1 MFENPIIFALIVSS
15 ISSICF
21 YLFNREKDKRSKDF
35 NPNMKY
41 IIVFG
46 IVFILGLIGK
56 ILYSGCNTVDIETEI
71 NEATTDIVKD
81 ISIDGGGEVDV
92 SAQPPF

>member
-1 MFENPIIFALIVSS
+1 MFENPIIFALIISLS
-15 ISSICF
+15 ISICF
-21 YLFNREKDKRSKDF
+21 YLFNREKDKKTNDF

-46 IVFILGLIGK
+46 IVFIIGLIGK
-56 ILYSGCNTVDIETEI
+56 ILYSGSNTVDIETEI
-71 NEATTDIVKD
+71 KEAATNIVKD
-81 ISIDGGGEVDV
+81 ISLDGGEVDV

>member
-1 MFENPIIFALIVSS
+1 MFENPIIFALIISLTIS
-15 ISSICF
+15 ISF
-21 YLFNREKDKRSKDF
+21 YLFNREKDKKSYDT

-46 IVFILGLIGK
+46 IIFIIGLIGK
-56 ILYSGCNTVDIETEI
+56 ILYSGAATENI
-71 NEATTDIVKD
+71 KTEVIEATTNIVKD
-81 ISIDGGGEVDV
+81 ISLEGGDVDV